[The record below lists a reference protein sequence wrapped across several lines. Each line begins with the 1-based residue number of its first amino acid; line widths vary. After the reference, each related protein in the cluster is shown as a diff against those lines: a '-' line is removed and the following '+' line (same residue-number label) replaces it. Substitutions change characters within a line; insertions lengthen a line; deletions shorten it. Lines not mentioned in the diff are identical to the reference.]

1 MAVSA
6 PGGRRQLLDL
16 LALLEPRPFD
26 PERPPWDATLIE
38 GLEDG
43 RVALYLRAHHALT
56 DGPGGLELIK
66 AVAGPRKSLRR
77 PRSPSRPTARLHHR
91 PRRSRTLVPRPVSRS
106 RTPDPATS
114 SPPFGDRAR

>member
-43 RVALYLRAHHALT
+43 RAALYLRAHHALT

-66 AVAGPRKSLRR
+66 ALLDREELVSGRGRRAGGWRDC
-77 PRSPSRPTARLHHR
+77 TAGRGGAGR
-91 PRRSRTLVPRPVSRS
+91 
-106 RTPDPATS
+106 
-114 SPPFGDRAR
+114 